1 MATVTPNYGLTKP
14 AGTDPVDISVLNTNS
29 DIIDTALHDL
39 DTGKQD
45 AEDGMGLSQ
54 ESFTTAEKEALALI
68 NAAFPF
74 VVQRGEY
81 TLNDQS
87 ELTFDTLADTKY
99 YRYTASA
106 IGNPVSGGYGI
117 IINIRYTAYAVQ
129 LLFSQT
135 TATAPTQLL
144 YRIGTNMSTTPTWRD
159 WQTVSTGSGGGG
171 ATIDTLWSDSNGA
184 TVGTEY
190 TMTGRITD
198 YDVIYLKC
206 GNSDDIT
213 SNNDYVQTSFMP
225 ALIEQNE
232 NLSVECF
239 YFKRYFRAEFG
250 NNTFSVLNNAS
261 TDESGNVKPTIF
273 KVIGLRY

>member
-1 MATVTPNYGLTKP
+1 MADEKYRLQTHTAAELDELLTKLGELYSKEELDELI
-14 AGTDPVDISVLNTNS
+14 AAKVD
-29 DIIDTALHDL
+29 
-39 DTGKQD
+39 K
-45 AEDGMGLSQ
+45 AEGMGLS
-54 ESFTTAEKEALALI
+54 EENFTNVLKTALETI

-74 VVQRGEY
+74 SLQRGEY

-129 LLFSQT
+129 ILFSQT
-135 TATAPTQLL
+135 TATAPTQML

-184 TVGTEY
+184 TVGTAY
-190 TMTGRITD
+190 TMAGNISD
-198 YDVIYLKC
+198 YDVIYL
-206 GNSDDIT
+206 NT
-213 SNNDYVQTSFMP
+213 STRKDLADLNQYVQ
-225 ALIEQNE
+225 
-232 NLSVECF
+232 
-239 YFKRYFRAEFG
+239 
-250 NNTFSVLNNAS
+250 FSVLTSMIESSTIGITGYYQRYMQVAFNGTNFTVLRAS
-261 TDESGNVKPTIF
+261 AGNESETDYAPILYKIVGIK
-273 KVIGLRY
+273 Y